1 VSSVST
7 DGDNYT
13 LRFAVQDSGIG
24 ISSENEKLLFTNF
37 TQLDNTPTKAFGGT
51 GLGLAISKQLA
62 DLLGGEIGV
71 ISNEGVGSTF
81 WFTIQCRVAR
91 NADEILQERVTA
103 RERTQEVSHFEN
115 APRVLLVDD
124 NPINQKVAV
133 RLLDRLGCKIDVASD
148 GFEAISKATNP
159 KATYDIIFMDIQM
172 PEMDGVTAMNEIRR
186 RLGKKTPPIVAMTAY
201 SMKEDAERF
210 VQEGMDDY
218 VSKPVK
224 TQDLYSVLRRWTIIT
239 METTPAARM
248 VALESEPAAPAPVK
262 EPLPEEIA
270 SGIDASVVEQ
280 LRQLGGSD
288 FAAQLYEDFERE
300 AGQLLEEAEAL
311 VKAKQYAQILP
322 HLHQLKGTGFTLGIN
337 RLAECAKSLEHTI
350 KENKLTGI
358 EQRFSA
364 LMRYFT
370 EFVATYPAATQAV

>member
-1 VSSVST
+1 
-7 DGDNYT
+7 
-13 LRFAVQDSGIG
+13 
-24 ISSENEKLLFTNF
+24 
-37 TQLDNTPTKAFGGT
+37 
-51 GLGLAISKQLA
+51 
-62 DLLGGEIGV
+62 
-71 ISNEGVGSTF
+71 
-81 WFTIQCRVAR
+81 
-91 NADEILQERVTA
+91 
-103 RERTQEVSHFEN
+103 
-115 APRVLLVDD
+115 
-124 NPINQKVAV
+124 
-133 RLLDRLGCKIDVASD
+133 VASD

-186 RLGKKTPPIVAMTAY
+186 RLGKKTPPVVAMTAY

-210 VQEGMDDY
+210 VQEGMDGY

-224 TQDLYSVLRRWTIIT
+224 TQDLYSVLRRWTTIT

-248 VALESEPAAPAPVK
+248 VALESEAVTPAAAPVPVA

-288 FAAQLYEDFERE
+288 FAAQLYNDFERE

-337 RLAECAKSLEHTI
+337 QLAECAKSLEHTI

-358 EQRFSA
+358 EERFSA

-370 EFVATYPAATQAV
+370 EFVTTYPAATQAV